1 MTGGARWTTRVVAF
15 AVVRGLLRTLV
26 HEWAERRSR
35 WLTTFFDAAPVGGA
49 RSPVP
54 GDEGVEEVRWADPHL
69 LDRGGVSPFLHPLID
84 LGERL
89 WSGPPEHFRF
99 AQTEFADGTSTAV
112 RVR

>member
-15 AVVRGLLRTLV
+15 AVVRGLLGTLV

-54 GDEGVEEVRWADPHL
+54 GDEGVEEVRWPT
-69 LDRGGVSPFLHPLID
+69 R
-84 LGERL
+84 
-89 WSGPPEHFRF
+89 
-99 AQTEFADGTSTAV
+99 TCSTAEES
-112 RVR
+112 RRSCTR